1 MKTEGHKPYLSL
13 ARRYR
18 PQTFDDVAGQESVSV
33 TLKNAVSAG
42 RIAQAYLF
50 TGPRGVGK
58 TTMAR
63 ILAKAL
69 NCAKG
74 PTAEPCGRC
83 DSCRE
88 IGASASLDVLEMDAA
103 SHTGVDN
110 IREVIIDTVSLVP
123 NRDRR
128 KIFIIDEAHML
139 STAAFNALL
148 KTLEEPPPHVAFVL
162 ATTEAVKIPATIASR
177 CQRFRFRPLSA
188 EAVSAYLE
196 KIARSEKIA
205 VEAPALE
212 LLAKAADGSLRDAL
226 SLLDQCGAS
235 CAGGPVREETVRDMF
250 GLVSE
255 ETVLGVAQ
263 ALAAQDARALG
274 GWLEKIYAEGLDP
287 KEMLRDLRAAFQEIY
302 IGKMGGAGPAKPAWK
317 KVAEGIGADGAAFWL
332 RRIAAIFDSMRFD
345 EQPRM
350 SLEVGLY
357 GGLEAAGDL
366 ASWVKRLEALEARL
380 SGISPLAASSVI
392 PAQAG
397 IQTDGPRPADFR
409 GEVKDP
415 GEGNAWPKIVAA
427 VRHEKASL
435 ASVLEQAA
443 ASREA
448 DGAWKIF
455 FQKPFD
461 LDMAERSRSLIEAK
475 AAEACGKQ
483 VRVSMA
489 LGPAA
494 ASGRPEEAVDKAVP
508 VSGAGS
514 VPGGEWRDV
523 TDASAS
529 CPPEL
534 QKARDILG
542 GRVRVKKKP

>member
-18 PQTFDDVAGQESVSV
+18 PQTFDEVAGQESVSV

-74 PTAEPCGRC
+74 PSSEPCGRC

-88 IGASASLDVLEMDAA
+88 IGSGSSLDVLEMDAA

-148 KTLEEPPPHVAFVL
+148 KTLEEPPSHVVFVL

-177 CQRFRFRPLSA
+177 CQRFRFKPLA
-188 EAVSAYLE
+188 PEAVSAYLE
-196 KIARSEKIA
+196 KVAKAEKIS
-205 VEAPALE
+205 VETEALA

-235 CAGGPVREETVRDMF
+235 SADGSVREETVREMF
-250 GLVSE
+250 GLVPE
-255 ETVLGVAQ
+255 ETVMGVAQ
-263 ALAAQDARALG
+263 ALAARDAKSLG
-274 GWLEKIYAEGLDP
+274 DWLEKIYAEGLDP

-317 KVAEGIGADGAAFWL
+317 EIAESLGADGAAFWL
-332 RRIAAIFDSMRFD
+332 RRISVIFESMRFD

-350 SLEVGLY
+350 SLEMGLY

-366 ASWVKRLEALEARL
+366 SSWVRRLEALEARL
-380 SGISPLAASSVI
+380 SQQGSLDSLPPEAPFASAASPHAVSSPPAASAAAPEGGVWPRVVAAIRQEKAALAATLEMASA
-392 PAQAG
+392 AQG
-397 IQTDGPRPADFR
+397 
-409 GEVKDP
+409 
-415 GEGNAWPKIVAA
+415 
-427 VRHEKASL
+427 
-435 ASVLEQAA
+435 
-443 ASREA
+443 A
-448 DGAWKIF
+448 DGSWKIRF
-455 FQKPFD
+455 RRPFD
-461 LDMAERSRSLIEAK
+461 LELGEKNRRLIEAK
-475 AAEACGKQ
+475 MAEACGGA
-483 VRVSMA
+483 VRILMEA
-489 LGPAA
+489 GAA
-494 ASGRPEEAVDKAVP
+494 ASGDHPEEVVDKAVP
-508 VSGAGS
+508 VSSAGS
-514 VPGGEWRDV
+514 VPGGEWHDV
-523 TDASAS
+523 TEAAAS

-542 GRVRVKKKP
+542 GRVKVKKKS

>member
-18 PQTFDDVAGQESVSV
+18 PQTFDEVAGQESVSV

-74 PTAEPCGRC
+74 PAAEPCGRC

-148 KTLEEPPPHVAFVL
+148 KTLEEPPPHVAFIL

-188 EAVSAYLE
+188 EAVAAYLE
-196 KIARSEKIA
+196 KIARAEKIA

-235 CAGGPVREETVRDMF
+235 NAGGPVREATVRDMF
-250 GLVSE
+250 GLVPE

-263 ALAAQDARALG
+263 ALAAKDAPALG
-274 GWLEKIYAEGLDP
+274 GWLEKIYGEGLDP

-302 IGKMGGAGPAKPAWK
+302 IDKMGGAGPAKPAWK
-317 KVAEGIGADGAAFWL
+317 KVAESVGADGAAFWL

-366 ASWVKRLEALEARL
+366 ASWVKRLESLEARL
-380 SGISPLAASSVI
+380 SGSSPPAASSAI

-397 IQTDGPRPADFR
+397 IRTDGTRPTDRR
-409 GEVKDP
+409 GDVKGL

-427 VRHEKASL
+427 VRREKESL
-435 ASVLEQAA
+435 ASVLERAA
-443 ASREA
+443 ASQGS
-448 DGAWKIF
+448 DGAWKIS

-475 AAEACGKQ
+475 AAEACGRET
-483 VRVSMA
+483 RVSMA

-494 ASGRPEEAVDKAVP
+494 SQGRPEEAVDKAVP

-523 TDASAS
+523 ADASAP

-534 QKARDILG
+534 QKAQEILG
-542 GRVRVKKKP
+542 GRIKVKKKP